1 MGLDISAYSWLR
13 FTSPE
18 LPEEYADDDVAVFTT
33 DGFDRL
39 DGKLPGHYK
48 LTRAVHVWW
57 REEHGTADIPQSEVV
72 PLEERIA
79 KLRDGAIKA
88 ECPGDLAVLA
98 ADCPVSEDTGFR
110 AGSYSGY
117 NWWRE
122 QLCQLALDVPPDD
135 VWGDPEH
142 YAGKPFVEL
151 INFSDCEG
159 CIGPIT
165 AAKLAV
171 DFREYGPRVRTG
183 AAKQITDDEE
193 RSYFLDTYNDW
204 QQAFEIA
211 SRDGFVIFH

>member
-13 FTSPE
+13 FLSPE
-18 LPEEYADDDVAVFTT
+18 LPDEYAEDDVAIFTA

-39 DGKLPGHYK
+39 DGKPVGHYK
-48 LTRAVHVWW
+48 LTTDVHVWW
-57 REEHGTADIPQSEVV
+57 REEHGTTAIPESEVA
-72 PLEERIA
+72 PLTERIG
-79 KLRDGAIKA
+79 KLRAGAIKP

-98 ADCPVSEDTGFR
+98 ADRPVSEDIGFR

-171 DFREYGPRVRTG
+171 DFREYGPRVRTR
-183 AAKQITDDEE
+183 AATQITDTEE
-193 RSYFLDTYNDW
+193 RSYFLDSYADW
-204 QQAFEIA
+204 QRAFEVA
-211 SRDGFVIFH
+211 AHDGFVIFH